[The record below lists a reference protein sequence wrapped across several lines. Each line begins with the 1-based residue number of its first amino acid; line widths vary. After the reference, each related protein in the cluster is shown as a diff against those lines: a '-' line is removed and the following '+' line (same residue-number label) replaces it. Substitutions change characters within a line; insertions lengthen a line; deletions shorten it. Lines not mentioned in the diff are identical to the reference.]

1 MKKLIAIC
9 CFVSFVHS
17 LNAQS
22 KNSLVFGD
30 AVVKYK
36 KMQTTGAV
44 ISIIGGATFIAG
56 NIMYWKIYNDFGINE
71 PPGDRVKTYRQVML
85 GGVGLLAIG
94 VPLWTIGRVK
104 EKRIEIGLVRYNRLY
119 LANGIGLKIS
129 FYVYL
134 SGNER

>member
-1 MKKLIAIC
+1 MKKLISIC
-9 CFVSFVHS
+9 FFVFFLLS

-36 KMQTTGAV
+36 KMQRAGAV

-71 PPGDRVKTYRQVML
+71 PPGDRVKTYRQVMI
-85 GGVGLLAIG
+85 GGVGLLAVG

-104 EKRIEIGLVRYNRLY
+104 ERHIEIGLVRFNHMT
-119 LANGIGLKIS
+119 ASNGIGIKMC
-129 FYVYL
+129 F
-134 SGNER
+134 

>member
-9 CFVSFVHS
+9 FLVSFFLS

-36 KMQTTGAV
+36 KMQNAGAV
-44 ISIIGGATFIAG
+44 LSIIGGATFIAG
-56 NIMYWKIYNDFGINE
+56 NIMYRKIYNDFGINE
-71 PPGDRVKTYRQVML
+71 PPGDKVKTYRQVML
-85 GGVGLLAIG
+85 GGVGLLAVG
-94 VPLWTIGRVK
+94 VPLWTIGRIK
-104 EKRIEIGLVRYNRLY
+104 EKHIEIGLVRFNSLY

-129 FYVYL
+129 F
-134 SGNER
+134 

>member
-1 MKKLIAIC
+1 MKKLITIC
-9 CFVSFVHS
+9 FSVFFILS

-30 AVVKYK
+30 AVVKYR
-36 KMQTTGAV
+36 KMQKAGAV

-85 GGVGLLAIG
+85 GGVGLLAVG

-104 EKRIEIGLVRYNRLY
+104 ERHIEIGLVRFDRLTA
-119 LANGIGLKIS
+119 ANGIGIKMC
-129 FYVYL
+129 F
-134 SGNER
+134 

>member
-1 MKKLIAIC
+1 MKSDNAIIMKKLIAIC
-9 CFVSFVHS
+9 CFVSFVLS

-36 KMQTTGAV
+36 KMQKTGAV
-44 ISIIGGATFIAG
+44 LSIIGGATFIAG

-94 VPLWTIGRVK
+94 VPLWTIGRIK
-104 EKRIEIGLVRYNRLY
+104 EKHIEIGLVRYNHLY
-119 LANGIGLKIS
+119 LADGIGLKIS
-129 FYVYL
+129 F
-134 SGNER
+134 

>member
-9 CFVSFVHS
+9 FFVSFVLS

-36 KMQTTGAV
+36 KMQKTGAV
-44 ISIIGGATFIAG
+44 LFIIGGATFIAG

-104 EKRIEIGLVRYNRLY
+104 EKHIEIGLVRFNRLY

-129 FYVYL
+129 F
-134 SGNER
+134 